1 MKYAFT
7 IAILVSAILLYASY
21 VPMRETTKTMNQ
33 EKVTIEIWSD
43 VVCPFC
49 LVGKKKL
56 EQAIQKQNA
65 QDHVEII
72 WRSFQLD
79 PDFPQGKGVPTM
91 KNLTERK
98 GYPAQQV
105 VAMCGQLAESGKP
118 YGIDFNFED
127 ALVFNTADAHRL
139 IHWAKESNKSNDLK
153 EALMTAHFSQGKDL
167 STNTELASIASS
179 VGLDSSEAVA
189 VLASDKYTAEVAA
202 DIAKAQTI
210 GVRGVPFF
218 LIDGKQ
224 GISGAQSDA
233 VFEDAIGNIMKNRS
247 MLTDTSGAGVCLPSG
262 ECE

>member
-7 IAILVSAILLYASY
+7 LVILVSAIWLYAIYAPAEDTPTIMS
-21 VPMRETTKTMNQ
+21 Q
-33 EKVTIEIWSD
+33 EKVTIEVWSD

-56 EQAIQKQNA
+56 EQAIEKQNA
-65 QDHVEII
+65 QNHVEII

-79 PDFPQGKGVPTM
+79 PEFPADKAVPSI

-98 GYPAQQV
+98 GYPAEQV
-105 VAMCGQLAESGKP
+105 VAMCGQLTESGKP
-118 YGIDFNFED
+118 YGIDFNFDD
-127 ALVFNTADAHRL
+127 ALTFNTLDAHRL
-139 IHWAKESNKSNDLK
+139 IHWAKETNKSHDMK
-153 EALMTAHFSQGKDL
+153 EALMTAHFSLGKDL
-167 STNTELASIASS
+167 SEDTELASVAKSI
-179 VGLDSSEAVA
+179 GLDSTKAIEL
-189 VLASDKYTAEVAA
+189 LASDKYTTEVAA
-202 DIAKAQTI
+202 DIAKAQNI

-233 VFEDAIGNIMKNRS
+233 VFDDAIKDIMKDRII
-247 MLTDTSGAGVCLPSG
+247 TTGTSGAGVCLPSG